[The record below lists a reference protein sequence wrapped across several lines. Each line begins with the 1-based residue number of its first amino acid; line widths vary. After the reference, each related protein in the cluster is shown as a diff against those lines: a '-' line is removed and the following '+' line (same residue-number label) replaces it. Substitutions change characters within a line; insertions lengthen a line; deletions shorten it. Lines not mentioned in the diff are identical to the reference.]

1 MIIQHLVNKKWNE
14 CFYYKKARSH
24 RIHDFLTGMKF
35 SFDLSHFGAL
45 RPSRKKKKSPC
56 GEMHPNYA
64 MLVLC
69 RAGHGKAVDG
79 VEADITGPPP
89 HAKIGTLRRN
99 LYCRNH
105 VRTSYDTPDGLRSR
119 EGQASLCWLLCS
131 ERGPSPERKKK
142 SPTYIRNTIKAENVI
157 LKAQVRRPQCCINE
171 LLSLK

>member
-1 MIIQHLVNKKWNE
+1 MSVFTIKRLDHTGYMISWQEWSSHLICHTLELW
-14 CFYYKKARSH
+14 
-24 RIHDFLTGMKF
+24 
-35 SFDLSHFGAL
+35 DLQE
-45 RPSRKKKKSPC
+45 RKKKSPC

-157 LKAQVRRPQCCINE
+157 LKPQVRRPQCCINE

>member
-1 MIIQHLVNKKWNE
+1 
-14 CFYYKKARSH
+14 
-24 RIHDFLTGMKF
+24 
-35 SFDLSHFGAL
+35 
-45 RPSRKKKKSPC
+45 
-56 GEMHPNYA
+56 MHPNYA

-142 SPTYIRNTIKAENVI
+142 KKAPHTLETQS
-157 LKAQVRRPQCCINE
+157 KRKM
-171 LLSLK
+171 SF